1 MIGRRLV
8 PPLLAAGHD
17 VTAISRHPERRRW
30 VEEAGARLVEA
41 DAFDA
46 DRLGAVAADT
56 SPDVVIHQLTS
67 LLPAL
72 DPRRLDEQLAENDKL
87 LVEGT

>member
-1 MIGRRLV
+1 MTRILLAGGTGVIGRRLV

-41 DAFDA
+41 AHSTPIDSE
-46 DRLGAVAADT
+46 R
-56 SPDVVIHQLTS
+56 SPLTRV
-67 LLPAL
+67 P
-72 DPRRLDEQLAENDKL
+72 
-87 LVEGT
+87 T